1 MKKGDHMKKQAILS
15 ETIKVMQNHVSVRR
29 YTPDPIRTE
38 HILEIIR
45 SAQSAASS
53 NFVQAYSIIRVTD
66 KEKKDQI
73 AVLSNNK
80 QQISG
85 CSDFLLFCGD
95 LKRLEY
101 AGRKHGI
108 VIEHDSLENFIVS
121 IVDTALIAQN
131 AITAAESL
139 GYGGCYIGGVRNNPG
154 PISEIVGL
162 PDKVF
167 PLFGLC
173 LGVPAERNEVKPRL
187 PLESII
193 HENVYNEE
201 KYTEILDQYDETMK
215 SYYQARSS
223 NSKVTNW
230 TETMAD
236 YMKDKRR
243 VHMREFIESKG
254 FHLP

>member
-1 MKKGDHMKKQAILS
+1 MKERVILS
-15 ETIKVMQNHVSVRR
+15 ETMGVMRNHVSVRR
-29 YTPDPIRTE
+29 YTSDRIPKD
-38 HILEIIR
+38 HLLEIIR

-53 NFVQAYSIIRVTD
+53 HFVQAYSIIHVTD
-66 KEKKDQI
+66 MEKKNKIAFLANNQKQI
-73 AVLSNNK
+73 CE
-80 QQISG
+80 

-101 AGRKHGI
+101 ACKKHGI
-108 VIEHDSLENFIVS
+108 VIEHDNLENFIVAV
-121 IVDTALIAQN
+121 IDTALISQN

-173 LGVPAERNEVKPRL
+173 LGIPAEKNEVKPRL
-187 PLESII
+187 PVEAIL
-193 HENVYNEE
+193 HENEYIEE
-201 KYTEILDQYDETMK
+201 KYLPILDEYDVLMND
-215 SYYQARSS
+215 YYKDRSS
-223 NSKVTNW
+223 NNKDTNW
-230 TETMAD
+230 TKTMAD

-243 VHMREFIESKG
+243 VHMRQFIQSKG
-254 FHLP
+254 FHLR